1 MNSQAVG
8 AIKPDAGRIAAA
20 QRLRLRRL
28 LLASFGWLMYLGI
41 AAYFRSTGALALTPP
56 IFAGMALGVLVV
68 NLGFVAW
75 ILSGRNLRLRDP
87 SFTGIH
93 ISVAIAFLLGLLWF
107 AETLLSQDF
116 FLLGLIITLLFGS
129 FKLGLREL
137 VPIAILGYGG
147 YSVAFF
153 LHSHEV
159 GLAFH
164 DSVARIAM
172 YGILV
177 AWVTFFAAYV
187 SGLRARLADRNQ
199 ALRETSMR
207 LREVATHDG
216 LTGLYNRR
224 RMDELLSEERER
236 AERTQLPFVV
246 AMLDLDHFK
255 RINDAYGHAVGDEVL
270 QDFVCRVNAEIRR
283 IDWLGVDSPSGNC
296 SRWGGEEFL
305 LLLGNA
311 TIRGGARV
319 VERILRA
326 VSSTAIQT
334 SRGPISLAVSAGLAR
349 YCPGESVD
357 KLLRRADAALYRAKR
372 KGRNCY
378 VLADAPKS
386 VSGDAHGPENP
397 RETDV

>member
-1 MNSQAVG
+1 VNLQAAV
-8 AIKPDAGRIAAA
+8 ATKPDARRIAAA

-41 AAYFRSTGALALTPP
+41 AAYFRSTGALVLAPP
-56 IFAGMALGVLVV
+56 IFVGIAFGVLAV
-68 NLGFVAW
+68 NLGFVVW
-75 ILSGRNLRLRDP
+75 ILSGLNLRLRDP

-107 AETLLSQDF
+107 AQTLLSQDF

-129 FKLGLREL
+129 LKLGLREL
-137 VPIAILGYGG
+137 VPIAVLGYGG
-147 YSVAFF
+147 YSAAFF

-159 GLAFH
+159 GLTVH

-187 SGLRARLADRNQ
+187 SSLRVRIAERNRE
-199 ALRETSMR
+199 LRETTKR

-224 RMDELLSEERER
+224 RMDELLYEERDR
-236 AERTQLPFVV
+236 AERARSPFVV
-246 AMLDLDHFK
+246 VMLDLDHFK
-255 RINDAYGHAVGDEVL
+255 RINDTYGHAVGDEVL
-270 QDFVCRVNAEIRR
+270 QQFVCRVSAEIRC
-283 IDWLGVDSPSGNC
+283 IDRLGVDSPSGDC

-305 LLLGNA
+305 LLLGN
-311 TIRGGARV
+311 TRIQGGARV
-319 VERILRA
+319 AERILRA
-326 VSSTAIQT
+326 VSGSPIPT
-334 SRGPISLAVSAGLAR
+334 SHGPIPLAVSAGLACYR
-349 YCPGESVD
+349 PGESVD
-357 KLLRRADAALYRAKR
+357 QLLRRADAALYRAKR

-378 VLADAPKS
+378 VLADDPKS
-386 VSGDAHGPENP
+386 VPGGGKGMENP
-397 RETDV
+397 RETGV

>member
-1 MNSQAVG
+1 MNSQSVG
-8 AIKPDAGRIAAA
+8 TAKPDAGRIAVA

-41 AAYFRSTGALALTPP
+41 ATYFRSTGALALTPP
-56 IFAGMALGVLVV
+56 IFAGIALGVLAV

-75 ILSGRNLRLRDP
+75 ILSGLNLRLRDP

-93 ISVAIAFLLGLLWF
+93 ISVAIVFLLGLLWF
-107 AETLLSQDF
+107 SQTLLSQDF

-153 LHSHEV
+153 LHSNEV
-159 GLAFH
+159 GLTFH

-187 SGLRARLADRNQ
+187 SSLRARISDRNRE
-199 ALRETSMR
+199 LRETTTR

-224 RMDELLSEERER
+224 RMNELLSEERER
-236 AERTQLPFVV
+236 AERIRSPFVV
-246 AMLDLDHFK
+246 VMFDLDHFK
-255 RINDAYGHAVGDEVL
+255 RVNDVYGHAVGDEVL
-270 QDFVCRVNAEIRR
+270 QEFVRRVSAEIRC
-283 IDWLGVDSPSGNC
+283 IDRLGGDSPNRDC

-305 LLLGNA
+305 LLLGN
-311 TIRGGARV
+311 TMIQGGAGV
-319 VERILRA
+319 AERILRA
-326 VSSTAIQT
+326 VSGSPIPT
-334 SRGPISLAVSAGLAR
+334 SHDPISLAVSAGLACYR
-349 YCPGESVD
+349 PGESVD
-357 KLLRRADAALYRAKR
+357 KLLRRADAALYQAKR

-378 VLADAPKS
+378 VLADDPKS
-386 VSGDAHGPENP
+386 VPDGVQGPENP